1 MRKAEGMS
9 QDGMMRRSGRG
20 GGTRGRLRRDG
31 ETASGAV
38 IDLTTTILLSRNAT
52 EHSLY

>member
-1 MRKAEGMS
+1 MRKTGGIG
-9 QDGMMRRSGRG
+9 QDGMMRSGKGERG
-20 GGTRGRLRRDG
+20 GRLRRDG